1 MGQWETHIQGY
12 PIRIDTRLQS
22 RAWDDCPPLEKGPNV
37 KEIKCNNSTCVMKC
51 MPGFVK
57 VSFFLHRNPRKF
69 WLRINISGNR
79 SHFKMTN
86 DGLRLEFT
94 IMSPDKLWFVTFNC
108 HNPDYL
114 SNNPSEKSSVVNSG
128 RTWAYSMSSFSRK
141 GILLGIPIGC
151 M

>member
-69 WLRINISGNR
+69 WLRIFPSFRGSCQRLRILLKLIFLGIDPTTLKWR
-79 SHFKMTN
+79 MTVFVWN
-86 DGLRLEFT
+86 LRLWVRTNYDLLHLTVT
-94 IMSPDKLWFVTFNC
+94 IRIICQIIRQKN
-108 HNPDYL
+108 HQ
-114 SNNPSEKSSVVNSG
+114 
-128 RTWAYSMSSFSRK
+128 
-141 GILLGIPIGC
+141 
-151 M
+151 